1 MNKILLYIF
10 ALPVGLLLSSIL
22 PMIYGNILDHFMTFE
37 SISNILKSYIIPVSS
52 GSILT
57 AAIVLIV
64 PDYKKIF
71 GYASVVLT
79 IVIIFVFLEWT
90 LFYGFY
96 LLGQIFGLLFLI
108 KEGYSEIDNIEKGN
122 FKDIIKTKQF
132 QYTEYETDKVYIQE
146 KSDLDVLAEIPDD
159 VVETPQVVNNDTPKE
174 PIGELTDDE
183 FIDAILNDYFT
194 DGRLADIATKLS
206 NNEKLSNREQKI
218 ARKFKDSLN
227 DDYEVSTGR

>member
-1 MNKILLYIF
+1 MKKILLFIV
-10 ALPVGLLLSSIL
+10 ALPLGLLLSSIL
-22 PMIYGNILDHFMTFE
+22 PMIYGIILDHYIPFE
-37 SISNILKSYIIPVSS
+37 SLSNILKSYIIPVSS

-108 KEGYSEIDNIEKGN
+108 KERYSEIDNIEKGN
-122 FKDIIKTKQF
+122 FKDIIKIKQF
-132 QYTEYETDKVYIQE
+132 QYTEYERDKGYIQE

-159 VVETPQVVNNDTPKE
+159 VVETSQVENNDTLKD

-183 FIDAILNDYFT
+183 FIDAILNDYVT
-194 DGRLADIATKLS
+194 DVRLADIATKLS
-206 NNEKLSNREQKI
+206 INEKLSNREQKI
-218 ARKFKDSLN
+218 ARKYKDSLN
-227 DDYEVSTGR
+227 DDYEVNTGR

>member
-1 MNKILLYIF
+1 MNKNLLYIF
-10 ALPVGLLLSSIL
+10 ALPLGLLLSSIL
-22 PMIYGNILDHFMTFE
+22 PMIYGIILEHFIPFE
-37 SISNILKSYIIPVSS
+37 SLSNILKSYMIPVSS

-108 KEGYSEIDNIEKGN
+108 KERYSEIDNIEKGN

-132 QYTEYETDKVYIQE
+132 QYTEYEKDKGYIQE

-159 VVETPQVVNNDTPKE
+159 VVESPQVENNDTLKD

-183 FIDAILNDYFT
+183 FIDAILNDYVT

-206 NNEKLSNREQKI
+206 INEKLSNREQKI
-218 ARKFKDSLN
+218 ARKYKDSLN
-227 DDYEVSTGR
+227 DDYEVNTGR